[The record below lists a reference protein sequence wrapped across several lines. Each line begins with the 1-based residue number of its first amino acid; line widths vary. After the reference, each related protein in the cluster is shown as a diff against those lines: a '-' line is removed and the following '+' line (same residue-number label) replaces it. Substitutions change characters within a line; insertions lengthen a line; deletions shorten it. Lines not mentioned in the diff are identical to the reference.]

1 MYVHTNFNFCF
12 TITNMFDDLDL
23 LAQRILQ
30 LATRMQAQHQTIDQ
44 LNQSIVALRTERDS
58 LASQLQTRTEKLTH
72 VETSLSATLSKV
84 DDIAARAQADQVH
97 FQGTLDLFKEEH
109 AALQTQAKTYNT
121 QLSRLREVNQSA
133 QQRINRVLEQ
143 LPGATPS
150 ETA

>member
-1 MYVHTNFNFCF
+1 
-12 TITNMFDDLDL
+12 MFDDLDL

-30 LATRMQAQHQTIDQ
+30 LATRMQVQNQTIDQ
-44 LNQSIVALRTERDS
+44 LNQSIVALRNERDS

-72 VETSLSATLSKV
+72 AETSLSATLSKV
-84 DDIAARAQADQVH
+84 GDITAKAQADQLH

-109 AALQTQAKTYNT
+109 SALQTQAKTYNT